1 MFGWIGIVDT
11 FDGEFNT
18 FPIIVARNE
27 YRNIFCRF
35 QLSFLSPIDEKK
47 DKYED
52 KADDI
57 TIKRIPNEYH
67 REKTRIKLFESY
79 IKISYH

>member
-1 MFGWIGIVDT
+1 MLRGIGVINT

-27 YRNIFCRF
+27 HRNIFYCF
-35 QLSFLSPIDEKK
+35 QLSFLSPIDEEK
-47 DKYED
+47 DKHEE
-52 KADDI
+52 KTDDI

-67 REKTRIKLFESY
+67 KEKNKNKAILELR
-79 IKISYH
+79 